1 MSDGFQNRV
10 NQQNP
15 PAVEGDFASANPR
28 SVVLA
33 GPGGLIG
40 GVGANGAPGNVI
52 VGHFAWVAP
61 DLVTVNSFADGP
73 VAPDGFVHR
82 EQQALIT
89 VYLEIASV
97 LVPEGFMVTL
107 HNGGDFWAKNLGP
120 AVLTKG
126 ATVYAGY
133 SDGGI
138 YSSAPSGSG
147 GTGAIG
153 STNTAVLGATFT
165 ASAGSPDDTQIVI
178 TAVTGLISVGD
189 KLNGTGIS
197 AGTEIVSQL
206 SGTPGGAGTY
216 QLNQANTTSA
226 ATVTCFGSTV
236 KVTVTTGL
244 ISIGDTISGGAGFP
258 VGAVVT
264 AQVSGTT
271 GGTGVYTISAP
282 GTAYTASAAGVTT
295 FGNVL
300 VVSAITGPL
309 ALGFPITGTNMPS
322 TSLASQ
328 VSGATGGVGTYTLFA
343 AASQYVASESF
354 TTAGGIDSGWKAYPT
369 SAGDGAVGALVKIS
383 KSVL

>member
-28 SVVLA
+28 STYLA
-33 GPGGLIG
+33 GPGGLIAG
-40 GVGANGAPGNVI
+40 SLGVT
-52 VGHFAWVAP
+52 VGKFAWVAP
-61 DLVTVNSFADGP
+61 DFVTVNSFADGP
-73 VAPDGFVHR
+73 VAPDGIVHR

-120 AVLTKG
+120 AALTKG

-133 SDGGI
+133 ADGGA
-138 YSSAPSGSG
+138 YSSAPTGASA
-147 GTGAIG
+147 TGAIG
-153 STNTAVLGATFT
+153 STSTSSIGATFT
-165 ASAGSPDDTQIVI
+165 ATAGSPDDTQIVI

-197 AGTEIVSQL
+197 AGTQIVSQL

-216 QLNQANTTSA
+216 QLNQANTTAA
-226 ATVTCFGSTV
+226 ATVTCFGSV
-236 KVTVTTGL
+236 LKVISALTGVV
-244 ISIGDTISGGAGFP
+244 SIGDTVSGGAGFP
-258 VGAVVT
+258 VGAVIT
-264 AQVSGTT
+264 GQVSGTA
-271 GGTGVYTISAP
+271 GSTGVYTISAP
-282 GTAYTASAAGVTT
+282 ATAYVASASGVTT

-300 VVSAITGPL
+300 VASAVASGTL
-309 ALGFPITGTNMPS
+309 KLGMPITGTNMPA

-328 VSGATGGVGTYTLFA
+328 VSGAPGGVGTYTLFA

-369 SAGDGAVGALVKIS
+369 SANDGAVGSLVKIS
-383 KSVL
+383 KAVL